1 MNLKYP
7 LITTFSLLLFGCN
20 NVDYKQSLQETLS
33 REDNRALC
41 YFLPNN
47 QNIFPNDVFFD
58 KQTEILDLF
67 VDLKFLKIK
76 NITAQFYDANTD
88 ITTLPR
94 SPTKIEGL
102 RYQLTNEGKKY
113 FVGNKGAFCFGDIII
128 DKVNDTYNIEMIRG
142 GFQVDTGKWIDYNY
156 HYTNIPDWAY
166 DQRFEQYYKKISLN
180 SQILHSARAT
190 YYNSNNSYET
200 GINKTKLITLKTKDE
215 E

>member
-7 LITTFSLLLFGCN
+7 LITTFSVLLFGCN
-20 NVDYKQSLQETLS
+20 NVDYKQTLQEALS

-47 QNIFPNDVFFD
+47 QNIFPKDVFFD

-67 VDLKFLKIK
+67 VDLKFLKTK

-102 RYQLTNEGKKY
+102 RYQLTEEGKKY
-113 FVGNKGAFCFGDIII
+113 FIGSKGAFCFGNIILDKI
-128 DKVNDTYNIEMIRG
+128 DKTQSVKIEYTNY
-142 GFQVDTGKWIDYNY
+142 QVDSGKWIDYYY
-156 HYTNIPDWAY
+156 HYTNIPAWAQ
-166 DQRFEQYYKKISLN
+166 DKRLEQYYKRISLN
-180 SQILHSARAT
+180 NEILFDARAT
-190 YYNSNNSYET
+190 YFDSKENYNT
-200 GINKTKLITLKTKDE
+200 GIDKKKLITLKLKNKE
-215 E
+215 